1 MGTGIVS
8 IATDLLGMRPVA
20 VSMFWFNVGAYAVL
34 WILTMARLIA
44 YPGLV
49 KRDLMDHRQGPG
61 FFTAVAGTCVM
72 GSQLIVLHAAYRVA
86 TVLWAVGILLWVGM
100 YTVSTYQVAQAMEEL
115 RFLDVIPRVFV
126 YVALAAWAVVFCW
139 LVRSTARVLAVSLA
153 GIRSGGNEGA
163 APVSARPPR

>member
-1 MGTGIVS
+1 MTASTVTNLRRELRGLQPGGFALVMGTGIVS

-72 GSQLIVLHAAYRVA
+72 G
-86 TVLWAVGILLWVGM
+86 
-100 YTVSTYQVAQAMEEL
+100 VSSSSSTRRIESPPSCGLSASCCGSACT
-115 RFLDVIPRVFV
+115 RCPRT
-126 YVALAAWAVVFCW
+126 
-139 LVRSTARVLAVSLA
+139 RSR
-153 GIRSGGNEGA
+153 RRWRN
-163 APVSARPPR
+163 